1 MWSLITMNL
10 KGLFQDFNPSKFLV
24 YSCLLLFAFLFAL
37 RLDGTI
43 SCTYW
48 LVFLPLWFWKGL
60 VISGAVVAG
69 YVWWRHPEFRIE
81 GEGYVD
87 MKAIII
93 CLALNSLLFIF
104 EILACDQMN
113 SVGNALSMSS
123 YRYQGRHLWLIV
135 FMPLFLTSP
144 VSIAACVWGFKHDR
158 GLELE
163 AMCSINI
170 LQFIFIALK
179 LDGFIKWSWSVVF
192 IPIWILMCL
201 LCLIVL
207 YYIVW
212 SILILRATEIMAEQR
227 RAHLM
232 AAFTAMALVIPL
244 LTFEI
249 LLVNR
254 LDESNLYPFVAVFS
268 PLYISL
274 LVLIPTSFGQR
285 GGNHWWFGI
294 RKDFCTFLLGVCPFL
309 REYGNI
315 SYKLT
320 EVENCTQAPEEQE
333 MEREPYTSQSIR
345 TFLDSTPKP
354 VVPVVCI
361 ETPD

>member
-1 MWSLITMNL
+1 MNL
-10 KGLFQDFNPSKFLV
+10 RGLFQDFNPSKFLV
-24 YSCLLLFAFLFAL
+24 YFCLLLFTVIFAL
-37 RLDGTI
+37 RLDHYI
-43 SCTYW
+43 ECSYW
-48 LVFLPLWFWKGL
+48 IVFLPLWMWKGT
-60 VISGAVVAG
+60 VVMGAVVAG
-69 YVWWRHPEFRIE
+69 LVWWRHPSYRVE

-87 MKAIII
+87 MKAIVI
-93 CLALNSLLFIF
+93 CLSLNSLLLIF
-104 EILACDQMN
+104 EVLACNQME
-113 SVGNALSMSS
+113 SIQYSRQSGN
-123 YRYQGRHLWLIV
+123 HLWLVV

-144 VSIAACVWGFKHDR
+144 MSIAACVWGFRHDR

-163 AMCSINI
+163 AMCSINV

-179 LDGFIKWSWSVVF
+179 LDEIITWSWSVVF

-212 SILILRATEIMAEQR
+212 SILIIRATEIMAEQR

-232 AAFTAMALVIPL
+232 AAFTAMALVVPL

-254 LDESNLYPFVAVFS
+254 LDGVTHHPYIAVFA
-268 PLYISL
+268 PFYISL

-294 RKDFCTFLLGVCPFL
+294 RKDFCTFLLTACPFL

-315 SYKLT
+315 SYQL
-320 EVENCTQAPEEQE
+320 EDVNSIQSPEDQDMNRE
-333 MEREPYTSQSIR
+333 MYTTSIR
-345 TFLDSTPKP
+345 AVMDHSTKQIYP
-354 VVPVVCI
+354 VITI
-361 ETPD
+361 ESPD